1 MKYKYFFTRVE
12 FSSICSLVFSSDIEF
27 LLPAFLNIYMFF
39 LLYMT
44 QLLSVRV
51 GSLPSTSLSTGAPQG
66 CVVLLDS
73 LHTYD
78 CVATSHNTSIFKFAD
93 DTVVVG
99 LISHNVEKA
108 FLEEIGN
115 LENNLLLNIRKTKEL
130 IVDFSTKQVRNY
142 NHQWR
147 E

>member
-1 MKYKYFFTRVE
+1 
-12 FSSICSLVFSSDIEF
+12 
-27 LLPAFLNIYMFF
+27 
-39 LLYMT
+39 MT

-73 LHTYD
+73 LDTYD

-108 FLEEIGN
+108 FLEEIRN
-115 LENNLLLNIRKTKEL
+115 LQNNLLLNIRKTKEL

-142 NHQWR
+142 YHQWR